1 MDARNFRFI
10 NKCFVS
16 SPHITNIRITLLV
29 SKFGKFI
36 NGQVSFRKPMAIAYS
51 SGRTELKNISVT
63 PTQLRLFKER
73 AIREYRAKNEGA
85 IKDYV
90 YSTLIAKLKRIA
102 PLNIVIG
109 TISAALLVRYKGV
122 ESLMYLFLSAIIGLT
137 LVPYLT
143 QLFIRKA

>member
-63 PTQLRLFKER
+63 PTQLRL
-73 AIREYRAKNEGA
+73 REYRAKNEGA

>member
-1 MDARNFRFI
+1 M
-10 NKCFVS
+10 
-16 SPHITNIRITLLV
+16 
-29 SKFGKFI
+29 
-36 NGQVSFRKPMAIAYS
+36 
-51 SGRTELKNISVT
+51 
-63 PTQLRLFKER
+63 
-73 AIREYRAKNEGA
+73 
-85 IKDYV
+85 